1 MRVFSLCDTLKMTFS
16 SFMHDVLTFA
26 QDSFQKALEFL
37 GKEFASLQTG
47 RANASLVDSIEV
59 DVYGSRTPI
68 KHLANISLPSAQE
81 IFIDPWDKSQLTA
94 IEKAIRDCPD
104 LGLNPTNTGAALRIN
119 VPALTEERRKEIVK
133 IAHEKT
139 EHARVSIRKAR
150 HEALEILKKEEKAG
164 EMGEDDLHREEK
176 ELQKMV
182 DEANKKVDELMQHKE
197 KELMTV

>member
-1 MRVFSLCDTLKMTFS
+1 MRELVLYDTLEILS
-16 SFMHDVLTFA
+16 PSFMHDALTLA
-26 QDSFQKALEFL
+26 QNSFQKALEFL

-133 IAHEKT
+133 IAHQKA
-139 EHARVSIRKAR
+139 EHAKVTVRKAR
-150 HEALEILKKEEKAG
+150 HDALEIIKKEEKNG
-164 EMGEDDLHREEK
+164 DMSEDDLHREEK
-176 ELQKMV
+176 ELQKLV
-182 DEANKKVDELMQHKE
+182 DEVNKKVDELTQYKE